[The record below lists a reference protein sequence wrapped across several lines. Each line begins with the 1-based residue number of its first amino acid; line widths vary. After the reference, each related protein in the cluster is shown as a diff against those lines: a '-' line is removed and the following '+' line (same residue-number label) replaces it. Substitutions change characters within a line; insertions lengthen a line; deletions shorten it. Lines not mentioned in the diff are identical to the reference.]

1 MTRHRMLVNRANPNG
16 IEVPFTAAEEA
27 QADKDDAAQVIR
39 LQAKADAKAVA
50 DTKLASG
57 KAKLKELGLDDD
69 EIKALTGI

>member
-16 IEVPFTAAEEA
+16 IEVPLTAAEEA
-27 QADKDDAAQVIR
+27 QADTDAAAAIVRKQVE
-39 LQAKADAKAVA
+39 ADAKAVA